1 MKVKELSYNITGG
14 VMINEIEL
22 DNQDYEVDEVIDNN
36 KLMAYDIAVFYNTY
50 NLSTLMKWWGKKLIV
65 PDFQRANVWNIKKA
79 SEFVDSILRGLPVPS
94 MFIYDDME
102 KNRYLVV
109 DGQQRLNSLYS
120 YIKRGMYGDSV
131 FRLVGNIHP
140 NWTGRTFEELDQE
153 DKDRLEDTLLNITVM
168 RQIAPDDGQSSMY
181 LAFQRI
187 NTGGIALTAQEIR
200 MAVSYGELAR
210 YINQLSADEKLRK
223 WDFLRSKNNR
233 TFGNYSQIQELLLK
247 FWAYYFNYPKQY
259 TGSSTRE
266 FLDVFFDQ
274 QKDFDKPKKKRNSV
288 IYHSKEEFIE
298 VFDAAFDEVIQLSVE
313 DLSPYTRPAQTFL
326 EAIWVGLTYRK
337 LVLGKSINSEN
348 LSSYIKN
355 WKYSIGEE
363 KFSEL
368 FQARRTSSIKSA
380 YERINAGIEYFSGEF

>member
-1 MKVKELSYNITGG
+1 M
-14 VMINEIEL
+14 
-22 DNQDYEVDEVIDNN
+22 
-36 KLMAYDIAVFYNTY
+36 
-50 NLSTLMKWWGKKLIV
+50 
-65 PDFQRANVWNIKKA
+65 
-79 SEFVDSILRGLPVPS
+79 
-94 MFIYDDME
+94 
-102 KNRYLVV
+102 
-109 DGQQRLNSLYS
+109 
-120 YIKRGMYGDSV
+120 
-131 FRLVGNIHP
+131 
-140 NWTGRTFEELDQE
+140 
-153 DKDRLEDTLLNITVM
+153 
-168 RQIAPDDGQSSMY
+168 
-181 LAFQRI
+181 
-187 NTGGIALTAQEIR
+187 
-200 MAVSYGELAR
+200 
-210 YINQLSADEKLRK
+210 
-223 WDFLRSKNNR
+223 
-233 TFGNYSQIQELLLK
+233 K

>member
-1 MKVKELSYNITGG
+1 
-14 VMINEIEL
+14 MINEIEL

-266 FLDVFFDQ
+266 FLDIFFDQ

>member
-1 MKVKELSYNITGG
+1 
-14 VMINEIEL
+14 MINEIEL

-313 DLSPYTRPAQTFL
+313 DLSPYTSPAQTFL

>member
-1 MKVKELSYNITGG
+1 
-14 VMINEIEL
+14 MINTIEL
-22 DNQDYEVDEVIDNN
+22 DGQDYDDYDVDEEIDTN

-50 NLSTLMKWWGKKLIV
+50 NLSTLMKWWGRKLIV

-120 YIKRGMYGDSV
+120 YIKKGMYGDSV
-131 FRLVGNIHP
+131 FKLVGNIHP
-140 NWTGRTFEELDQE
+140 KWTGRTFEELDQE

-200 MAVSYGELAR
+200 MAVSYGELAK
-210 YINQLSADEKLRK
+210 YINQLAADEKLRK

-247 FWAYYFNYPKQY
+247 FWAYYFNYPNQF

-266 FLDVFFDQ
+266 LLDSFFDQ

-288 IYHSKEEFIE
+288 VYHSKEEFTK
-298 VFDAAFDEVIQLSVE
+298 VFEAAFDEVIQLSEE
-313 DLSPYTRPAQTFL
+313 DLSPYKRPAQTFL
-326 EAIWVGLTYRK
+326 ESIWVGLTYRK
-337 LVLGKSINSEN
+337 LVLGKSINSEK
-348 LSSYIKN
+348 LPSAIKN
-355 WKYSIGEE
+355 WKNSIGED

>member
-1 MKVKELSYNITGG
+1 
-14 VMINEIEL
+14 MINEIEL

>member
-337 LVLGKSINSEN
+337 LVLGKSI
-348 LSSYIKN
+348 KN
-355 WKYSIGEE
+355 DK
-363 KFSEL
+363 
-368 FQARRTSSIKSA
+368 
-380 YERINAGIEYFSGEF
+380 